1 MQVEHF
7 EFRDGVSQL
16 LIIDVEDQDESDA
29 LGNMIFEDEIDKRK
43 Y

>member
-7 EFRDGVSQL
+7 EFRDGVSQP
-16 LIIDVEDQDESDA
+16 LIIDVDDQDERDA
-29 LGNMIFEDEIDKRK
+29 LGNMIFEDEIEKRN